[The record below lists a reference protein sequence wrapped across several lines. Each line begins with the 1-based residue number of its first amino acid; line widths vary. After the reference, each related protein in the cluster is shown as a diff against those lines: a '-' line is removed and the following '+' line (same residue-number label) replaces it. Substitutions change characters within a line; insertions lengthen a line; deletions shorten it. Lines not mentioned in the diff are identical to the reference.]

1 MKTTDFDYELPQDLI
16 AQHPAAERTASRM
29 LHLDGRSGQLQD
41 RQFLDLPALVR
52 RGDLLVFNDT
62 RVIKARLHGHKETG
76 GSVEVLVE
84 RVLPAQ
90 NARQTAAL
98 VHLRASKS
106 PKPGSSVI
114 FAHGVRAVV
123 VGRVDDLFELHFS
136 GEESVYEI
144 LDRIGEVP
152 LPPYIAHDAD
162 LEDELRYQTVY
173 AKHAGSVA
181 APTAGLHFDEGML
194 ARLAEQGVAQ
204 TFVTLHVGAGTFR
217 PVRDNDISKHV
228 MHSEWYQV
236 SRETVDAISSTR
248 ARGGRVIAVGT
259 TSIRTLES
267 AAQGGTLTAGTAE
280 TALFITPGYQ
290 FRVVDCLVTNF
301 HLPKSTLMMLV
312 SAFAGHAN
320 VMRAYRH
327 AVDEQYRFF
336 SYGDAMFVENAAMP
350 ASGVG

>member
-1 MKTTDFDYELPQDLI
+1 
-16 AQHPAAERTASRM
+16 M

-90 NARQTAAL
+90 NARQTVAL

-194 ARLAEQGVAQ
+194 ARLAEQGVAPGSLWLRKQ
-204 TFVTLHVGAGTFR
+204 RAGSSRTTARAHRLMGAAFNGWT
-217 PVRDNDISKHV
+217 
-228 MHSEWYQV
+228 
-236 SRETVDAISSTR
+236 ETD
-248 ARGGRVIAVGT
+248 
-259 TSIRTLES
+259 
-267 AAQGGTLTAGTAE
+267 
-280 TALFITPGYQ
+280 
-290 FRVVDCLVTNF
+290 
-301 HLPKSTLMMLV
+301 
-312 SAFAGHAN
+312 
-320 VMRAYRH
+320 
-327 AVDEQYRFF
+327 
-336 SYGDAMFVENAAMP
+336 
-350 ASGVG
+350 